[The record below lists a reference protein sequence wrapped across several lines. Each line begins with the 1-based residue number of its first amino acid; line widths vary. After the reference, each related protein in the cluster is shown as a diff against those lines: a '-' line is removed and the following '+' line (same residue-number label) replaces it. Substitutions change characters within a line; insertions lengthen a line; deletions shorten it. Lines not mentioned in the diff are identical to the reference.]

1 MPATSPPV
9 LTLADRDRRWARIR
23 KFLSTEGL
31 AAVVIPGLRGRE
43 GFETW
48 VSNEA
53 IQGVVIFPAEGEP
66 VYLTWIAFRVIG
78 RDDPQNKREYW
89 INDLRAGPLGPG
101 IVSVLRERGLASER
115 IGVVGLRS
123 RGPMELEG
131 YVPYLL
137 WSTVAEQLADARF
150 EEVSAAFSYLM
161 AQKEEDEL
169 TLARFAAAAGEDAC
183 QRMLEVTRPGVTEAE
198 IYAEVTG
205 AVYRAGATL
214 TPPSFII
221 KSGRDS
227 LSWGP
232 PEWGAGAVPARAI
245 GHGELVSSELMP
257 TYGGVETQQQMMIA
271 TGPVEPEWRELEDVA
286 RRSYDAGLA
295 ALRPGITFVE
305 LCEAMAGPL
314 RQAGCWH
321 LSPLVHGVSPAYL
334 LGTLHGGA
342 EDYFAAQ
349 YPWLHT
355 MRPVTDAVLAEGML
369 FAFEPNACRARTR
382 VNIGGTVAVGRSG
395 PEELNSLPLR
405 MHVAGR
411 DPI

>member
-1 MPATSPPV
+1 MPATPAPV
-9 LTLADRDRRWARIR
+9 PTLADRDRRWARIR
-23 KFLSTEGL
+23 RFLAAEGL

-48 VSNEA
+48 VTNEA

-89 INDLRAGPLGPG
+89 VSDLRAGPLGPAV
-101 IVSVLRERGLASER
+101 VSVLRERGLDTER

-131 YVPYLL
+131 YVPWLL
-137 WSTVAEQLADARF
+137 WSTVAAELPGARF
-150 EEVSAAFSYLM
+150 EEVSVPFSYLM
-161 AQKEEDEL
+161 AQKDEDEL
-169 TLARFAAAAGEDAC
+169 ALARFAAAAGEEAC
-183 QRMLEVTRPGVTEAE
+183 QRMLEVTRPGVSEAE
-198 IYAEVTG
+198 VFAEVT
-205 AVYRAGATL
+205 ATVYRAGATL

-232 PEWGAGAVPARAI
+232 PEWGAGAVPPRVI
-245 GHGELVSSELMP
+245 GNGELVSTELMP
-257 TYGGVETQQQMMIA
+257 TYGGVETQQQMMIV
-271 TGPVEPEWRELEDVA
+271 TGPVEPQWRELEDVA

-295 ALRPGITFVE
+295 ALRPGITFTE
-305 LCEAMAGPL
+305 LCDVMAGPL
-314 RQAGCWH
+314 REAGCWH

-342 EDYFAAQ
+342 EEHLAGQ

-355 MRPVTDAVLAEGML
+355 MRPVTDGVLAEGML

-395 PEELNSLPLR
+395 PEELNTLPCR
-405 MHVAGR
+405 MHVVG
-411 DPI
+411 